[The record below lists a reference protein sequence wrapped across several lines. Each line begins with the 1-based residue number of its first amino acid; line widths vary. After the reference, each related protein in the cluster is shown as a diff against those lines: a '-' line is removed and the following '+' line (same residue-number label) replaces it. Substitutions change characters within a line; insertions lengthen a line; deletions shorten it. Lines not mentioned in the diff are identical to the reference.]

1 MLMIAFIHARR
12 LIGSLS
18 CKQGSIPCSVPTLRE
33 LNRDSTSPCLM
44 PLRNDNL
51 PTLDTSPNSSPILSP
66 ATRKPSIVVLTPFS
80 SRLLF
85 APGPICSV
93 FYPIRNLSV
102 HSLLSSLSFSP
113 LLPLPSFLYF
123 RFVQFHDSSLP
134 WMSIRVF
141 LISFT
146 FRSPLHVFN

>member
-1 MLMIAFIHARR
+1 MLIAFIHARR
-12 LIGSLS
+12 LRFLVL
-18 CKQGSIPCSVPTLRE
+18 Q
-33 LNRDSTSPCLM
+33 
-44 PLRNDNL
+44 
-51 PTLDTSPNSSPILSP
+51 
-66 ATRKPSIVVLTPFS
+66 TRKHSLFRPYSSRTEPRLDLTLSHATSERQSPHSRYISELLAYSLPRYQKVEYFVVLTPFS

-93 FYPIRNLSV
+93 FYSIHNLSV

-134 WMSIRVF
+134 
-141 LISFT
+141 
-146 FRSPLHVFN
+146 